1 MCSNTGE
8 SIRPQS
14 AVRTLKSG
22 YSPERINP
30 GDKIN
35 RLETIVK
42 VVSGMDDESL
52 EEITKVYEL
61 VIEAG
66 VHKTASIRAAE
77 ACKVV
82 ENAQRDV
89 NIAFM
94 NELAMVFEKMNVD
107 THEVL
112 RAMNT
117 KWNALG
123 FYPGLVGGHCI
134 GIDPHYFISEAEKVR
149 HPSQL
154 ILPGRRINER
164 MRAFVGT
171 AVIKQ
176 LALAN
181 KTIKN
186 AKVAILGLTF
196 KENCPD
202 IRNTKVIDIIGFL
215 RTYGIEPLVV
225 DPEAS
230 PEETMQEYG
239 IELTPLEKIKEVDCI
254 VFAVPHDE
262 FKQIDIAKL
271 DTMFGKFPNE
281 EKVIIDVRSMFNKA
295 GVEGRGYRYWRV

>member
-1 MCSNTGE
+1 
-8 SIRPQS
+8 
-14 AVRTLKSG
+14 
-22 YSPERINP
+22 
-30 GDKIN
+30 
-35 RLETIVK
+35 VK